1 MCSIGKSCK
10 EFKNGIMK
18 NKAFS
23 LVITFFCLSHAA
35 ISQEII
41 KDSIYS
47 NILKEQRAIEVVLP
61 DNYKPG
67 STDKYE
73 VTYVTDGEWNTKI
86 VANLQRFAGYQFMP
100 PNIIVSLPNTYI
112 NKENMRNRDLTP
124 THIAQN
130 SLSGGADNYI
140 AFLKTELI
148 PYIEKKYPTKG
159 ARTYHGG
166 SLGGL
171 FGMYT
176 FFKEPDLFQ
185 SYTLSDPAFW
195 WDNGFLMKM
204 ASTQL
209 PTLPNPERTVFFTGR
224 EGKALSG
231 MGVKEMDS
239 IFKANAPAALHWK
252 MSVYTGETHNS
263 MIFKTVYDGYKFTY
277 EGYASEDVEFHPM
290 SGIILKDKPFNLYC
304 FPGDFAHVKYTT
316 DGTEPG
322 ASSPEIKEGVTP
334 VSNVTQLT
342 LKAVSARKD
351 YSRITKGSFKIGT
364 TLPAVKKPVK
374 VKPGGLD
381 TLAGTISGYIEVQ
394 EEGYYIFG
402 MENLTSNVKLSL
414 GNQQLFNYDTLTG
427 NGKDQSYIVPLAKGF
442 YPIQM
447 KYAGAKAPGLYYV
460 IPGKER
466 PDAIPT
472 TLQYH

>member
-1 MCSIGKSCK
+1 
-10 EFKNGIMK
+10 MK
-18 NKAFS
+18 NKTFS
-23 LVITFFCLSHAA
+23 LVITLFCLSHAA

-61 DNYKPG
+61 ESYKPG
-67 STDKYE
+67 SGDRYE
-73 VTYVTDGEWNTKI
+73 VTYVSDGEWNTKI
-86 VANLQRFAGYQFMP
+86 IANMAAFAGYQFMP

-124 THIAQN
+124 THIAN
-130 SLSGGADNYI
+130 NPVSGGADNYI

-171 FGMYT
+171 FGLYT

-204 ASTQL
+204 AAAQL
-209 PTLPNPERTVFFTGR
+209 PTLPNPDRTVYFTGR

-239 IFKANAPAALHWK
+239 IFKASAPATLHWK
-252 MSVYTGETHNS
+252 MTVYSGETHNS
-263 MIFKTVYDGYKFTY
+263 MIFKTAYDGFKFTY
-277 EGYASEDVEFHPM
+277 EGYMNEDVEFHPM
-290 SGIILKDKPFNLYC
+290 SGIILKDKPFTLFC
-304 FPGDFAHVKYTT
+304 FPGEYARVRYTT
-316 DGTEPG
+316 DGTEPTL
-322 ASSPEIKEGVTP
+322 ASPVIKEGANT
-334 VSNVTQLT
+334 VSNVTELT
-342 LKAVSARKD
+342 LKAFSRKGYD
-351 YSRITKGSFKIGT
+351 RITKGNFKKGT
-364 TLPAVKKPVK
+364 VLPAVKKPAK

-381 TLAGTISGYIEVQ
+381 TLAGTISGYVEVK

-402 MENLTSNVKLSL
+402 LEHPSSNIKLSL
-414 GNQQLFNYDTLTG
+414 GNQPLFNYDTATG
-427 NGKDQSYIVPLAKGF
+427 KGNDQSYMVPLAKGF
-442 YPIQM
+442 YPIQI
-447 KYAGAKAPGLYYV
+447 KYTGAHAPALFYLT
-460 IPGKER
+460 PGKDH
-466 PDAIPT
+466 PDPIPT
-472 TLQYH
+472 ALQYH

>member
-1 MCSIGKSCK
+1 
-10 EFKNGIMK
+10 MK
-18 NKAFS
+18 NKVFS
-23 LVITFFCLSHAA
+23 LVITFFCLSHVA

-61 DNYKPG
+61 DKYKPG
-67 STDKYE
+67 SADRYE

-86 VANLQRFAGYQFMP
+86 VANMAAFAGYQFMP

-148 PYIEKKYPTKG
+148 PYIENKYPTKG

-176 FFKEPDLFQ
+176 FFKEPELFQ

-195 WDNGFLMKM
+195 WDNGFLLKM
-204 ASTQL
+204 AAEKL
-209 PTLPNPERTVFFTGR
+209 PSLPNPDRTVFFTGR

-239 IFKANAPAALHWK
+239 VFKANAPAALHWK
-252 MSVYTGETHNS
+252 MSVYSGETHNS
-263 MIFKTVYDGYKFTY
+263 MIFKTVYDGFKFTY
-277 EGYASEDVEFHPM
+277 EGYTTENVEFHPM

-304 FPGDFAHVKYTT
+304 FPGDFAHVRYTT
-316 DGTEPG
+316 DGSEPG
-322 ASSPEIKEGVTP
+322 DASPEIKEGVTP
-334 VSNVTQLT
+334 MTGVTQLT
-342 LKAVSARKD
+342 LKAVSARKE
-351 YSRITKGSFKIGT
+351 YSRTTKGYFKQGT
-364 TLPAVKKPVK
+364 TLPAVKKPAK
-374 VKPGGLD
+374 VNPGGLD
-381 TLAGTISGYIEVQ
+381 TLEGKLLNTISGYIEVK

-402 MENLTSNVKLSL
+402 LENIFWTVELSL
-414 GNQQLFNYDTLTG
+414 GNQPLIHYSVVTG
-427 NGKDQSYIVPLAKGF
+427 GNTKDQTYIVPLAKGF
-442 YPIQM
+442 YPIKM
-447 KYAGAKAPGLYYV
+447 KYTTGERVPGLYYV
-460 IPGKER
+460 LPGKDR
-466 PDAIPT
+466 PEPVPT
-472 TLQYH
+472 ELQYH

>member
-1 MCSIGKSCK
+1 
-10 EFKNGIMK
+10 MK
-18 NKAFS
+18 NKALV
-23 LVITFFCLSHAA
+23 LVITFFCSLNAA

-61 DNYKPG
+61 DDYKPASG
-67 STDKYE
+67 ERYE

-100 PNIIVSLPNTYI
+100 PNIVVSLPNTYI

-124 THIAQN
+124 THIGQN
-130 SLSGGADNYI
+130 PLSGGADNYI

-171 FGMYT
+171 FGLYT
-176 FFKEPDLFQ
+176 FFKEPELFQ

-204 ASTQL
+204 AAAQL
-209 PTLPNPERTVFFTGR
+209 PTLPNPDRTVFFTGR
-224 EGKALSG
+224 EGQALSG

-252 MSVYTGETHNS
+252 MAVYSGETHNS
-263 MIFKTVYDGYKFTY
+263 MIFKTVYDGFKFTY
-277 EGYASEDVEFHPM
+277 EGYTSEDVEFHPIT
-290 SGIILKDKPFNLYC
+290 GIILKDKPFKLYC
-304 FPGDFAHVKYTT
+304 FPGDFARVRYTT
-316 DGTEPG
+316 DGSEPTL
-322 ASSPEIKEGVTP
+322 ASPQIKDGPTL
-334 VSNVTQLT
+334 VSNVSQLT
-342 LKAVSARKD
+342 LKAFSRKGYD
-351 YSRITKGSFKIGT
+351 RVTKGSYKVGT
-364 TLPAVKKPVK
+364 VLPAVKKPAK

-381 TLAGTISGYIEVQ
+381 TLAGTISGYIEIQ
-394 EEGYYIFG
+394 QEGYYIFG
-402 MENLTSNVKLSL
+402 LNEPNTNIKLTL
-414 GNQQLFNYDTLTG
+414 GNQPVFNYDTITG
-427 NGKDQSYIVPLAKGF
+427 KGKDLSYIVPLAKGF
-442 YPIQM
+442 YPIQI
-447 KYAGAKAPGLYYV
+447 KYTGVKAPGLFYV
-460 IPGKER
+460 IPGKDR
-466 PDAIPT
+466 ADAIPT
-472 TLQYH
+472 ALQYH

>member
-1 MCSIGKSCK
+1 
-10 EFKNGIMK
+10 MK
-18 NKAFS
+18 NKIFT
-23 LVITFFCLSHAA
+23 LVFTVLCLSHAA
-35 ISQEII
+35 ISQEVI

-47 NILKEQRAIEVVLP
+47 EVLKEQRAIEVVLP
-61 DNYKPG
+61 DQYKPG
-67 STDKYE
+67 SGERYE

-124 THIAQN
+124 THIEQN
-130 SLSGGADNYI
+130 PLSGGADNYI

-171 FGMYT
+171 FGLYA
-176 FFKEPDLFQ
+176 FFKEPELFQ

-204 ASTQL
+204 ASAQL
-209 PTLPNPERTVFFTGR
+209 PSLPNPDRTVYFTGR

-252 MSVYTGETHNS
+252 MTVYSGETHNS
-263 MIFKTVYDGYKFTY
+263 MIFKTVYDGFKFTY
-277 EGYASEDVEFHPM
+277 EGYTTEDVEFHPM
-290 SGIILKDKPFNLYC
+290 SGIVLKDKPFNLFC
-304 FPGDFAHVKYTT
+304 FPGDFARVRYTT
-316 DGTEPG
+316 DGTEPTL
-322 ASSPEIKEGVTP
+322 ASPVIKEGITPITGVTE
-334 VSNVTQLT
+334 LT
-342 LKAVSARKD
+342 LKSFSRKGYD
-351 YSRITKGSFKIGT
+351 RITKGYFKQGNV
-364 TLPAVKKPVK
+364 LPAVKKPAK

-381 TLAGTISGYIEVQ
+381 TLAGTISGYIEVK

-402 MENLTSNVKLSL
+402 LENPSSNIQLSL
-414 GNQQLFNYDTLTG
+414 GNQPMFNYDTITG
-427 NGKDQSYIVPLAKGF
+427 KGKDLSYIIPLAKGF
-442 YPIQM
+442 YPVQM
-447 KYAGAKAPGLYYV
+447 KYTGAKTPGLFYV
-460 IPGKER
+460 IPGKEQ
-466 PDAIPT
+466 PIPIPT
-472 TLQYH
+472 ELQYHQ